1 MCTQQV
7 CVGAGARPSPRKPR
21 ASPVCTLLSSLS
33 ELCGVCVCG
42 GGGVVFVLREGAA
55 SSGLCFLPSAPGEVA
70 PAWKQAT
77 G

>member
-7 CVGAGARPSPRKPR
+7 CVGVGTRPSPPKPR

-33 ELCGVCVCG
+33 ELCGVCV
-42 GGGVVFVLREGAA
+42 GGGVVFVLRGGAA
-55 SSGLCFLPSAPGEVA
+55 SSGLCLLPSAPGEVA